1 MKRTTLF
8 ALIALGLGGVSVAH
22 AQDYSSWYLAPRI
35 GVVAPDS
42 DRDTKASL
50 FSGIGVGVWVN
61 PNFAVDF
68 EFGMNNA
75 DFKNNSLRAGHQ
87 WENVQLDV
95 AGRYFFGEFGSG
107 WRPYVMG
114 AVGAMRHKAFSGF
127 LLHNGGNGFIGGDT
141 VQGGWDP
148 MASLGLGVQY
158 AMSSRLAFRGEIA
171 ARFDRDNNSLNSP
184 LSESFGFDHRKGFLD
199 GVATIGLTYSFGG
212 GGQVVE
218 KHTEQAVTPPPP
230 AQPPREQ
237 AVPPQT
243 TAIDLRGVEF
253 KFDHPK
259 VGEKLV
265 PSLKAPTADSVAILD
280 QAVDTLKRY
289 PNARVEVDGHTDS
302 KGTDA
307 YNQKLSER
315 RAHGVYEYLT
325 AHGISSSQISGERGF
340 GESQPIDTND
350 TAAGRQRNR
359 RVELKVQQ

>member
-265 PSLKAPTADSVAILD
+265 PSLKAPTAASVQILD
-280 QAVDTLKRY
+280 EAVDTLKRY
-289 PNARVEVDGHTDS
+289 PNIHVEVDGHTDS
-302 KGTDA
+302 VGSDA

-315 RAHGVYEYLT
+315 RAKGVYDYLI
-325 AHGISSSQISGERGF
+325 AHGIEASRVDGPKGF
-340 GESQPIDTND
+340 GESAPIDTND
-350 TAAGRQRNR
+350 TAEGRQRNR
-359 RVELKVQQ
+359 RTELKVEK

>member
-35 GVVAPDS
+35 GIVAPDS

-50 FSGIGVGVWVN
+50 FSGIGLGVWVN

-75 DFKNNSLRAGHQ
+75 DFKSNSLRDGHQ

-114 AVGAMRHKAFSGF
+114 SVGAMRHKAFSGF
-127 LLHNGGNGFIGGDT
+127 LLHNGGNGFIGGQT

-184 LSESFGFDHRKGFLD
+184 LSAAAGFDSRKGFLD

-212 GGQVVE
+212 GGQV
-218 KHTEQAVTPPPP
+218 TETHQQTQVSQPPP
-230 AQPPREQ
+230 AQRPPEQ
-237 AVPPQT
+237 PVQQPPMT
-243 TAIDLRGVEF
+243 IDLRGVEF

-265 PSLKAPTADSVAILD
+265 PSLKAPTAASVQILD
-280 QAVDTLKRY
+280 EAVDTLKRY
-289 PNARVEVDGHTDS
+289 PNVRVEVDGHTDS
-302 KGTDA
+302 VGSDA

-315 RAHGVYEYLT
+315 RAKGVYDYLT
-325 AHGISSSQISGERGF
+325 SHGIDASRLDGPKGF
-340 GESQPIDTND
+340 GDSAPIDTND
-350 TAAGRQRNR
+350 TAEGRQRNR
-359 RVELKVQQ
+359 RTELKAEK